1 MKKVYLTLFA
11 EHIEF
16 DTEEQKSEIQKLKE
30 YIFFSENFT
39 GEDIE
44 ELFIKIIKIK
54 GDWIS
59 YSLNEDKN
67 NVYADITLTY
77 PYFNGQKE
85 TNIPSEIFT
94 ILERFVNNKKSFASS
109 DTNDDIENIDKETT
123 GLLVIIE
130 ELDILEELQ
139 ENNID
144 YEIITKK
151 VSRTEA
157 GAGDIFNEIIIW
169 VASSAAW
176 DIIKAGFERMKP
188 YLRTPQDIEERKAEN
203 VNYKKLLK
211 SISLRV
217 NIKPKDLILINM
229 YKKNTE
235 TIFEFKGNKSI
246 ISVIC
251 DENYIIHVFC
261 NRKVQKNAIKNAEC
275 CHPYGLL
282 SLRKSVSQPVTF
294 SVK

>member
-251 DENYIIHVFC
+251 DENYIIQELNLKEQEISKQEV
-261 NRKVQKNAIKNAEC
+261 
-275 CHPYGLL
+275 
-282 SLRKSVSQPVTF
+282 
-294 SVK
+294 